1 MLGNKCF
8 FQVVAVRARPWRN
21 SLTDLAVV
29 NAARPCTA
37 YNLQIAEAKQQA
49 GSWHVRSHPEGGFA
63 EAAGKGYMI
72 YHHFTVRVRLLV
84 WVGSIAEGRR
94 VTHWIAAAVLQ
105 VLHVSTHSRT
115 NIMHGGPIVAR
126 WPDKSYLHAQRVT
139 SALLVIV
146 SFVPGPNVLVV
157 LHH

>member
-72 YHHFTVRVRLLV
+72 YHHFTVRVRLLF
-84 WVGSIAEGRR
+84 WVESIAEGLAGNTLDSGCSTASAARINSFPYKYYAWRADRR
-94 VTHWIAAAVLQ
+94 
-105 VLHVSTHSRT
+105 S
-115 NIMHGGPIVAR
+115 MAR
-126 WPDKSYLHAQRVT
+126 
-139 SALLVIV
+139 
-146 SFVPGPNVLVV
+146 
-157 LHH
+157 